1 MGLEVITMLGG
12 SIMGFVFKYM
22 SERAKDRQ
30 KQFEIMMKR
39 HKAQEKAH
47 NDAVKRV
54 SVDGGKWIR
63 RIIVCVIL
71 FGVVLAPFVLALMG
85 VPTIVEIEEE
95 HRAFLFGLI
104 GGKTEIKF
112 VELTGF
118 LLIPEVRQTLTAIVG
133 FYFGASAGKVS
144 AR

>member
-1 MGLEVITMLGG
+1 MLGG
-12 SIMGFVFKYM
+12 SIVGFIFKYM

-30 KQFEIMMKR
+30 LQFEILTKR

-71 FGVVLAPFVLALMG
+71 FGVVLAPFILALLG
-85 VPTIVEIEEE
+85 VPTIVEIQEE
-95 HRAFLFGLI
+95 HRSFLFGLF

-133 FYFGASAGKVS
+133 FYFGSAAGKVS